1 MIREDMFRRN
11 SGRQDTGRHG
21 GPLLTDTGG
30 IAAMEFALVFP
41 VLFLLL
47 LGVVEMGFVM
57 MIDASLER
65 AVRDA
70 SRYGITGATPDG
82 ATRAERI
89 REMVEERVA
98 RWLDNPNQIT
108 LDTRVYGA
116 FDNIGEPEPFTDLN
130 DNGTRDAG
138 EPYDDLNGDGVW
150 NSDMGAAGEGGREEI
165 VVYTVEFSR
174 PTVTGILSLAG
185 IDRYDFSRRVVV
197 QNE

>member
-1 MIREDMFRRN
+1 MTRR
-11 SGRQDTGRHG
+11 GAHM
-21 GPLLTDTGG
+21 LTDTRGILANTGG
-30 IAAMEFALVFP
+30 IAAMEFAMVFP

-70 SRYGITGATPDG
+70 SRYGITGAAPDG
-82 ATRAERI
+82 ATRTERI

-98 RWLDNPNQIT
+98 RWLDNPSQIT

-165 VVYTVEFSR
+165 VVYTVEFNR
-174 PTVTGILSLAG
+174 PTVTGILSLVG